1 MTADLYTTLGV
12 ERDAKAG
19 DIKDAYRQRVKE
31 THPDRDGGN
40 DEEFQQIQKAWEILR
55 DDRKRERYDKYGE
68 TEPNESL
75 RRLQNLASKIVS
87 PDHDDFLAEP
97 LRELRSLHNE
107 LHKTGQAIAL
117 KLEKIE
123 RDLKAIK
130 EADKEDDCH
139 YVVSALLALRRGLG
153 EMKDSNDDD
162 LKLCLE
168 VLTQYQLALDLVGR
182 TPKTKPAQQVKQVGW
197 ITLGPTTG
205 DGSAVF

>member
-19 DIKDAYRQRVKE
+19 DIKDAYRRRVKE
-31 THPDRDGGN
+31 THPDRGG
-40 DEEFQQIQKAWEILR
+40 DEQVFRQIQKAWDILR

-97 LRELRSLHNE
+97 LRELRNLHNE
-107 LHKTGQAIAL
+107 LHKTAQALAL
-117 KLEKIE
+117 KLEKIAQ
-123 RDLKAIK
+123 DLKAIK
-130 EADKEDDCH
+130 DAEKEDDCH
-139 YVVSALLALRRGLG
+139 YVVSALLALRKGLG

-168 VLTQYQLALDLVGR
+168 VLTQYQVALDLVGR
-182 TPKTKPAQQVKQVGW
+182 TPKPKSQSNWMSIGEFNISSFT
-197 ITLGPTTG
+197 
-205 DGSAVF
+205 